1 MISTVQYHHSGSLG
15 LQYRRPRL
23 CYLSLMPPSTATV
36 FCELA
41 AWISFTREISTFQPK
56 ISPHLQWLQ
65 LSLSVTQIFYSSL
78 ERRCRWRK
86 YQVYNQ
92 YNAKILT
99 LILLW
104 LRERR
109 PNRGSTHLLP
119 SRSPSDDCPRLPGR
133 DSLPPLDRTLMETT
147 RDLHRITET
156 GVLWE
161 VSLYTRASCCFK
173 LVITTTK
180 QRKFAQLM

>member
-109 PNRGSTHLLP
+109 PNREH
-119 SRSPSDDCPRLPGR
+119 SPPPQQESIWRLSEAAWPRLLASSGQNSNGDNPG
-133 DSLPPLDRTLMETT
+133 
-147 RDLHRITET
+147 
-156 GVLWE
+156 
-161 VSLYTRASCCFK
+161 
-173 LVITTTK
+173 
-180 QRKFAQLM
+180 FA